1 MNREEIPMFTFN
13 TKTKEFSVLDH
24 KFEGVNSI
32 EDFINYIHNLDK
44 ENKQLKS
51 VLSEVREYILEKC
64 PHSAVFRNEHI
75 DKIYEIIK
83 KSRWLD
89 E

>member
-1 MNREEIPMFTFN
+1 MNREKIDNEHLESLEVFMKHHYITDNGHYRWVKKRF
-13 TKTKEFSVLDH
+13 KELQQ
-24 KFEGVNSI
+24 
-32 EDFINYIHNLDK
+32 

-83 KSRWLD
+83 K
-89 E
+89 